1 MTSLRKWPMPFK
13 IRRNG
18 KIGLVGRK
26 FDFSVGVCTKV
37 LRVLAA
43 LPFSKNP
50 DQHPSFKLYFSKD
63 WADAFFVTLHNF
75 FSTLFACLPLPALL
89 NFEAEHQK
97 MQVLSTENQHLHMH
111 LATTRQALAEAES
124 TVQRLEGKLAQQE
137 AKLAQ
142 QEAKLA
148 HQVANQAA
156 IKRR

>member
-1 MTSLRKWPMPFK
+1 MH
-13 IRRNG
+13 N
-18 KIGLVGRK
+18 
-26 FDFSVGVCTKV
+26 
-37 LRVLAA
+37 AA

-50 DQHPSFKLYFSKD
+50 DQHPSFKLYFSKE

-97 MQVLSTENQHLHMH
+97 MQTLSTENHHLQMH
-111 LATTRQALAEAES
+111 LANTRQSLADAES
-124 TVQRLEGKLAQQE
+124 TVQRLE

-156 IKRR
+156 GKRRYDKVLYGYGPDLKYIARILLLQFEPLKITSYTYCVSLCIV